1 MMVEASLRW
10 TLGIRSCWTQVD
22 PQFVVA
28 HVDPDPQSCFVED
41 GGPSMMCCCWTL
53 GWVLFPLPDYPKSS
67 VSQIGWPY
75 ARVKPSY
82 MVK

>member
-10 TLGIRSCWTQVD
+10 TLGIRSCCTQVD
-22 PQFVVA
+22 PQSVVA

-41 GGPSMMCCCWTL
+41 GGPSMMCRCWTL
-53 GWVLFPLPDYPKSS
+53 GWVLSPLSDYPKSS